1 MALKRFNIGQYGHG
15 KYGQLE
21 LNNVFFRREG
31 AIEAQCAL
39 DPEKFAT
46 EGNEG
51 VDNKIYAEN
60 GMILAVD
67 KANGIVT
74 LPGEDTTLPLALNYS
89 TEHMYDERKKNLGSY
104 YLPAGTFY
112 PRMGYLKNG
121 EIFTTNCLCYDDEE
135 FTTQDVL
142 VSALEKVGSDDPLF
156 GVASNMGAIKLT
168 NVPGEDPLKTRLI
181 LKVVKYYTMPDG
193 TPGIKFQVIASL

>member
-1 MALKRFNIGQYGHG
+1 MAKLSKG
-15 KYGQLE
+15 YGQLE

-39 DPEKFAT
+39 DPTKFAT

-51 VDNKIYAEN
+51 VDGKIYAEN

-74 LPGEDTTLPLALNYS
+74 LPGEDEFLPLALNYS

-104 YLPAGTFY
+104 YLPAGSFY
-112 PRMGYLKNG
+112 PRMGYLKKG
-121 EIFTTNCLCYDDEE
+121 EVFTTNCVEYTAESE
-135 FTTQDVL
+135 K
-142 VSALEKVGSDDPLF
+142 ALETAFKTTEFF
-156 GVASNMGAIKLT
+156 GIPSATGRIQLVEEAATKDARL
-168 NVPGEDPLKTRLI
+168 VLKA
-181 LKVVKYYTMPDG
+181 VKYYTMPDG
-193 TPGIKFQVIASL
+193 NPGIKFQVVKA

>member
-1 MALKRFNIGQYGHG
+1 MALKRFGVGR
-15 KYGQLE
+15 GQLE

-39 DPEKFAT
+39 DPTKFAT

-51 VDNKIYAEN
+51 NGKVYAEN

-74 LPGEDTTLPLALNYS
+74 LPGEDEFLPLALNYS
-89 TEHMYDERKKNLGSY
+89 TEHMYDERHKNLGSY

-112 PRMGYLKNG
+112 PRMGYLKKG
-121 EIFTTNCLCYDDEE
+121 EVFTTNCVEYTAESEE
-135 FTTQDVL
+135 ALRTAFQTTDFFGIPGATGRIQLVEEAATKDARLVL
-142 VSALEKVGSDDPLF
+142 KA
-156 GVASNMGAIKLT
+156 
-168 NVPGEDPLKTRLI
+168 
-181 LKVVKYYTMPDG
+181 VKYYTMPDG
-193 TPGIKFQVIASL
+193 TPGIKFQVVKA

>member
-1 MALKRFNIGQYGHG
+1 MAKLSKG
-15 KYGQLE
+15 YGQLE

-39 DPEKFAT
+39 DPTKFAT

-51 VDNKIYAEN
+51 VDGKIYAEN

-74 LPGEDTTLPLALNYS
+74 LPGEDEFLPLALNYS
-89 TEHMYDERKKNLGSY
+89 TEHMYDERHKNLGSY

-112 PRMGYLKNG
+112 PRMGYLKKG
-121 EIFTTNCLCYDDEE
+121 EVFTTNCVEYTAENEE
-135 FTTQDVL
+135 ALKAAFKTTEFFGIPSATGRIQLVEEEAAKNARLVL
-142 VSALEKVGSDDPLF
+142 KA
-156 GVASNMGAIKLT
+156 
-168 NVPGEDPLKTRLI
+168 
-181 LKVVKYYTMPDG
+181 VKYYTMPDG
-193 TPGIKFQVIASL
+193 NPGIKFQVVKA